1 MAEISIKSAE
11 KDNEKL
17 NFVEKCE
24 QQNKTKND
32 VSFYL
37 AVETF

>member
-1 MAEISIKSAE
+1 M
-11 KDNEKL
+11 NEHGYCPFTVTVTNNDK
-17 NFVEKCE
+17 
-24 QQNKTKND
+24 NKTKND